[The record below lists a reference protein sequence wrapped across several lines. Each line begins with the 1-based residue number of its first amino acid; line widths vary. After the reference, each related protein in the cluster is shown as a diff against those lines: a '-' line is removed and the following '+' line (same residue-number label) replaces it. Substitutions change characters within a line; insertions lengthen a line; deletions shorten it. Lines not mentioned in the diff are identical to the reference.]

1 MERTKR
7 PKLQRHILY
16 LVGIITLLILAG
28 LMLSLLGSRNTSR
41 SVYSLMENFYSVD
54 GYIDAF
60 EQCERLLYSYRW
72 EADLN
77 EDKQAGYEDDLESCL
92 SWMRIYLNQMQ
103 ARTTIHELQVY
114 HDCRALSNMYPHYAG
129 YVEEFCTL
137 MAEGRRSEAIQVYY
151 AREVLATMIQ
161 RHASATLRDT
171 VQSGQG
177 AYLRAEQVSSW
188 LWYGQLAVGLGALG
202 ISVYFAFALW
212 QILMPVG
219 SLVEASEALQS
230 QNFDIP
236 DVHSP
241 TRNREMLRLVDA
253 FNHMKNATH
262 RLVTTLKEHNKTLEL
277 LRQTEARMLES
288 QRLAEQAKLSSLRSQ
303 INPHFLFNTLNTI
316 RRVAQL
322 EKAPKTEQLILSLA
336 KIFRHSLRS
345 KDGPVP
351 LEDEIAATQQYYLIQ
366 NTRFGE
372 RVELHWAIDP
382 ACEPESLLV
391 PPMILQ
397 PLVEN
402 AIRHGLE
409 PKPEGGCIEISVAQQ
424 GEMLCLSVADN
435 GCGMNEETLRY
446 VRAGEKPPAAEHGIG
461 LSNVYKRLHILD
473 ERNQM
478 LIESTPGRG
487 TRITMRLPVCY
498 ADDTEEE

>member
-1 MERTKR
+1 MERPKR

-28 LMLSLLGSRNTSR
+28 LVLSMLGSRNTSR
-41 SVYSLMENFYSVD
+41 PVYSLLESFYSID
-54 GYIDAF
+54 GYIETF
-60 EQCERLLYSYRW
+60 EQSERLLYSYRW
-72 EADLN
+72 EADLS
-77 EDKQAGYEDDLESCL
+77 EDKQASYEADLKTCL
-92 SWMRIYLNQMQ
+92 ARMRVYLDQMQ
-103 ARTTIHELQVY
+103 ARTTMDELRVY
-114 HDCRALSNMYPHYAG
+114 HDCRALNNMYPHYVL
-129 YVEEFCTL
+129 YVEEFCAL
-137 MAEGRRSEAIQVYY
+137 MGERRRSEAIGVYY
-151 AREVLATMIQ
+151 AREVLASLIQ
-161 RHASATLRDT
+161 SHASAMLRDT
-171 VQSGQG
+171 VQSSQG
-177 AYLRAEQVSSW
+177 AYLHAEQVTSR
-188 LWYGQLAVGLGALG
+188 LWYGQLLVGLGALAVS
-202 ISVYFAFALW
+202 IYFAFALW

-219 SLVEASEALQS
+219 SLVEASQALQE

-236 DVHSP
+236 DVRSP

-253 FNHMKNATH
+253 FNHMKAA
-262 RLVTTLKEHNKTLEL
+262 LKEHNKTLEL
-277 LRQTEARMLES
+277 LHQTEARMLES

-322 EKAPKTEQLILSLA
+322 EKAPQTEQLILSLA
-336 KIFRHSLRS
+336 RIFRHSLRS

-351 LEDEIAATQQYYLIQ
+351 LEDEIAATQQYFLIQ
-366 NTRFGE
+366 NARFGQ
-372 RVELHWAIDP
+372 RVALHWEIDA

-409 PKPEGGCIEISVAQQ
+409 PKPEGGRIEIGVVQQ
-424 GEMLCLSVADN
+424 GGMLCLSVADN
-435 GCGMNEETLRY
+435 GCGMDEDTLRY
-446 VRAGEKPPAAEHGIG
+446 VRTGEKPPAAEHGIG

-478 LIESTPGRG
+478 LIESAAGKG

-498 ADDTEEE
+498 TGDGEEE